1 MASYYYIDVL
11 NMSANRIENIS
22 LKDYTKSIS

>member
-11 NMSANRIENIS
+11 NMSDNRIENIP